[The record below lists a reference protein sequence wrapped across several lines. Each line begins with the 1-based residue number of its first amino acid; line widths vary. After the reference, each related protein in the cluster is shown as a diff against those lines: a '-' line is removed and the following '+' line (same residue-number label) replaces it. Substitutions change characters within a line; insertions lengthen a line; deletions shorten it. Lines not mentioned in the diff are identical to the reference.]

1 MDDELACPVDGSFEY
16 GEQDGYLDEPDGT
29 VGVDSEGDLIH
40 LSIKV
45 PDRVESIH
53 ARAELDPEQAREV
66 GDWLH
71 DHADRAEE

>member
-1 MDDELACPVDGSFEY
+1 MDHELSCPVDGSFEY
-16 GEQDGYLDEPDGT
+16 GGEDGYLDEPDGT
-29 VGVDSEGDLIH
+29 VGVDSDGAYLH

-45 PDRVESIH
+45 TDREESVH